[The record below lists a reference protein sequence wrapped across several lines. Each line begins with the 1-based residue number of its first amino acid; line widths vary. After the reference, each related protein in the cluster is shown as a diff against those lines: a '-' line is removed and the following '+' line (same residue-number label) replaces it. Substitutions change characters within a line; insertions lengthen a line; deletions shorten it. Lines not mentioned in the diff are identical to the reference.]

1 MTTPRTDD
9 TRRLATVADDPVV
22 AHDRRRLGRLLAL
35 YALLPLICAT
45 AATVIAYDLASGR
58 MDRRVQAL
66 EADQAGRRAAEASA
80 NRQRDDRLEQTR
92 KDLCVV
98 LDRLTARDEPVQDMR
113 RRYGCTAPD
122 PAPLPSTGAPGRA
135 GPRPPSSTPR
145 PAPAPGPAGP
155 GGPSGP
161 PGPPA
166 PNSTPQPTPALVC
179 VPLLDLCV

>member
-9 TRRLATVADDPVV
+9 TRRLARVADDPVV

-45 AATVIAYDLASGR
+45 AATVVAYDLASGR

-80 NRQRDDRLEQTR
+80 NRQRDARLEQTQ

-98 LDRLTARDEPVQDMR
+98 LDRLTARDKPVQDMR

-122 PAPLPSTGAPGRA
+122 PAPSTGAPGRA
-135 GPRPPSSTPR
+135 GPRPTSSTSR
-145 PAPAPGPAGP
+145 PAPAPGPARP
-155 GGPSGP
+155 GGPS
-161 PGPPA
+161 
-166 PNSTPQPTPALVC
+166 
-179 VPLLDLCV
+179 